1 MGVRARGSMAGGTEP
16 LRDSVAARFGE
27 RTLFCH
33 KIARWCLAV
42 KTLHTH
48 RLPLAAALALTIAA
62 LAFAVGG
69 LLDDAGAR
77 EGRIA
82 AAPPHAAG
90 AFSGISA
97 PRLR

>member
-1 MGVRARGSMAGGTEP
+1 MGVGGAGSIAGVPAP

-42 KTLHTH
+42 RTLPPH
-48 RLPLAAALALTIAA
+48 RLSLAAALALTIAA

-82 AAPPHAAG
+82 AVPPHAAG
-90 AFSGISA
+90 AFSGVSA

>member
-1 MGVRARGSMAGGTEP
+1 M
-16 LRDSVAARFGE
+16 
-27 RTLFCH
+27 
-33 KIARWCLAV
+33 
-42 KTLHTH
+42 KTLQTH

-69 LLDDAGAR
+69 LWPDDSQG
-77 EGRIA
+77 GQIA
-82 AAPPHAAG
+82 VSPPEAAG